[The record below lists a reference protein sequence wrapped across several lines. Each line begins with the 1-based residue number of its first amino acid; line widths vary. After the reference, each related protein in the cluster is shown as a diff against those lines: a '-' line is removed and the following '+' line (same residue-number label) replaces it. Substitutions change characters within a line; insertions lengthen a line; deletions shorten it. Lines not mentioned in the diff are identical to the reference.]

1 MSRKKKE
8 KEIEPPPKSKIQSN
22 EGPSNSSA
30 QSNKKQSKK
39 SYALP
44 TEKHLGIQQSIQKP
58 LVLSKQSWTD
68 IADEK
73 QIKIVVPP
81 NSKDCIQS
89 KQDDLAQA
97 ISQLAQSV
105 TRIPSEMELQ
115 KKSQIGNGK
124 LEIVNPIKEK
134 KGLDSVLSFLGLNGQ
149 FEVLD
154 NPAVWYFV
162 PIQSQKMWHS
172 GSLFVSFG
180 KEVKEKVDVSF
191 RIFGT
196 EDEAIDLFQRTK
208 IRHQSFLQSLFIDF
222 DDKSKKWVICF
233 QQNVTCT
240 LTEWIDSKSLV
251 AYENKKCLMNQELSK
266 IINDILKAVQY
277 LHEEGLRH
285 GNLKS
290 PMSYAIV
297 HKSVLLLDIQYQN
310 DGCDLSELMLYL
322 KTFMDKGERR
332 TEWLTFSKMVG
343 IPDLTVEDLL
353 RHPMLLDSESRLNNL
368 HNQAKRISDRC
379 AGVYPLNFLYA
390 LDNIEGY
397 ERWKEKVIGHPVFGR
412 LINHTWFARTETAS
426 LLFRFVYNSVQHY
439 NTEVRHHNAVPGDD
453 QVVVV
458 NSKMMNELLTEKFGD
473 FLAECYVVM
482 VKHEKLQK

>member
-1 MSRKKKE
+1 
-8 KEIEPPPKSKIQSN
+8 
-22 EGPSNSSA
+22 
-30 QSNKKQSKK
+30 
-39 SYALP
+39 
-44 TEKHLGIQQSIQKP
+44 
-58 LVLSKQSWTD
+58 
-68 IADEK
+68 
-73 QIKIVVPP
+73 
-81 NSKDCIQS
+81 
-89 KQDDLAQA
+89 
-97 ISQLAQSV
+97 
-105 TRIPSEMELQ
+105 
-115 KKSQIGNGK
+115 
-124 LEIVNPIKEK
+124 
-134 KGLDSVLSFLGLNGQ
+134 
-149 FEVLD
+149 
-154 NPAVWYFV
+154 
-162 PIQSQKMWHS
+162 MWHS

-439 NTEVRHHNAVPGDD
+439 NTEVRHHNAVASGCSSLYMSQDIELILLFGSDSTNLVVPLLGSVGEGKIEFNESFRLPVTLLRDMSVKGGDGD
-453 QVVVV
+453 AFKKNCLQLNLYEPRKHKTV
-458 NSKMMNELLTEKFGD
+458 KGQLLG
-473 FLAECYVVM
+473 
-482 VKHEKLQK
+482 QPS